1 MAINKPSERQSSLT
15 DIKGLKMSYNRFSGR
30 SALNGR
36 YGHAPMTDEQIRL
49 VAPSVF
55 AATAHESRSERYSYI
70 PTSEVLAGMRRE
82 GFECVAAKQ
91 GNTRVEGKADY
102 TKHMMRFRP
111 VGSDLVEAKIG
122 GLYPEVVIVNSHD
135 GTSSY
140 NVMPGVM
147 RLVCL
152 NGLLVA
158 DKAHESLRVHH
169 KGDVVS
175 KVIEGSFEVIEESR
189 KAIETAGIWSGI
201 RLDRDEQQIMAEA
214 AHVIRFGDKDGE
226 TETAIQPSQLL
237 RVRRA
242 DDNDNSLFTVQNVI
256 QENVIRGNLTAWG
269 RDANNRQRRVTTH
282 EIKGIDQDVKL
293 NRALWLLAERMAEL
307 KGVAMAA

>member
-1 MAINKPSERQSSLT
+1 
-15 DIKGLKMSYNRFSGR
+15 MSYNHFAGR

-36 YGHAPMTDEQIRL
+36 YGHGPMTDEQIMR

-55 AATAHESRSERYSYI
+55 AQTAHESRSERYSYI

-82 GFECVAAKQ
+82 GFECVSAKQ
-91 GNTRVEGKADY
+91 GNTRVAGKADF
-102 TKHMMRFRP
+102 TKHMLRFRP
-111 VGSDLVEAKIG
+111 TGSDLVEAKIG

-152 NGLLVA
+152 NGMMVA
-158 DKAHESLRVHH
+158 DKAHDSLRVHH

-175 KVIEGSFEVIEESR
+175 KVIEGSFEVIEQSR
-189 KAIETAGIWSGI
+189 LAIETAGIWSGI
-201 RLDRDEQQIMAEA
+201 RLDRDEKQIMAEA
-214 AHVIRFGDKDGE
+214 AHVIRFGDAEGE
-226 TETAIQPSQLL
+226 TDTAIQPDQFL
-237 RVRRA
+237 RARRTE
-242 DDNDNSLFTVQNVI
+242 DRNDNLWVTHNVI

-282 EIKGIDQDVKL
+282 EIKGIDADVKL
-293 NRALWLLAERMAEL
+293 NRALWMLSQRMAEL
-307 KGVAMAA
+307 KGVALAA